1 MVNYFL
7 HYNRDSSLYRDSSEI
22 LVLSLSEKEGG
33 SCDWGSIHH
42 KGGKGGK
49 KKDLGSTGPQPGS
62 SSSVASDMNI
72 DMEAEDEEEIL
83 QQIDVLNFQENVESI
98 LTD

>member
-1 MVNYFL
+1 MWSTIFCITT
-7 HYNRDSSLYRDSSEI
+7 EI
-22 LVLSLSEKEGG
+22 PPCTETQVKSWFSRYQKKKAAAATEAA
-33 SCDWGSIHH
+33 STT
-42 KGGKGGK
+42 KGGK